1 MLTLEP
7 LKSLLK
13 FPKKL
18 STKVKKI
25 WGFPLLLLFIEVYAK
40 KFTGF
45 IGTFSKL

>member
-25 WGFPLLLLFIEVYAK
+25 WDFPLLLLLFIEVYEK
-40 KFTGF
+40 KILGF
-45 IGTFSKL
+45 